1 MILQKILQQC
11 AYQRIMENAYNLCGK
26 NNLPMNKLGVY
37 SQIPIQKITFGRK
50 LLRNP
55 RISLEDL
62 LVSIKQKG
70 LINPPLVRLKDDH
83 YELVAGH
90 RRFEACKLL
99 GWQNITCHIVDV
111 DDKNAYEISLIENV
125 QQKTMSPIEEA
136 RAFKEYV
143 DTFGWGSESDL
154 ARRIGKSQEYISKR
168 IRLLSLP
175 ESLQKDVL
183 EGRISVSAA
192 EELLPVN
199 DKVIVQELGDYI
211 AQNGLNKEE
220 TRQIVKVTR
229 KNFDIQN
236 RLVKDKIASIRLK
249 DLEEGRAQERG
260 LSEVY
265 DTLRAMLKKSILGIR
280 ISLKNIDDV
289 AEELE
294 ELQYEDSRYGWIIN
308 EIIMQNRFRLHEQLD
323 LLLKQ
328 STKLSRLYEKERMR
342 LSTSY

>member
-1 MILQKILQQC
+1 MT
-11 AYQRIMENAYNLCGK
+11 N
-26 NNLPMNKLGVY
+26 LGVY
-37 SQIPIQKITFGRK
+37 SQIPIQKIAIGPK

-62 LVSIKQKG
+62 IVSVKEKG

-90 RRFEACKLL
+90 RRLEACKLL

-125 QQKTMSPIEEA
+125 QQKTMSAIEEA

-168 IRLLSLP
+168 IRLVSLP

-192 EELLPVN
+192 EELLPLN

-229 KNFDIQN
+229 KNFDIHN
-236 RLVKDKIASIRLK
+236 RLFKDKIADIRLK
-249 DLEEGRAQERG
+249 DLEEDKGQEKG

-265 DTLRAMLKKSILGIR
+265 DTLRATLKKSILGIR

-294 ELQYEDSRYGWIIN
+294 ELQYEDSRYGWIIK
-308 EIIMQNRFRLHEQLD
+308 EIIMENRFRLHQQLD
-323 LLLKQ
+323 LLLKEN
-328 STKLSRLYEKERMR
+328 TKLARLYERESMQ
-342 LSTSY
+342 LSASY

>member
-1 MILQKILQQC
+1 MGLT
-11 AYQRIMENAYNLCGK
+11 NL
-26 NNLPMNKLGVY
+26 LVNKLGIF
-37 SQIPIQKITFGRK
+37 SQIPIQKIATATRR
-50 LLRNP
+50 LRNP

-62 LVSIKQKG
+62 LISIKQKG
-70 LINPPLVRLKDDH
+70 LINPPLVRLKEDH

-90 RRFEACKLL
+90 RRLEACKLL

-111 DDKNAYEISLIENV
+111 DDKSAYEISLIENV

-175 ESLQKDVL
+175 ESLQKDVF
-183 EGRISVSAA
+183 EGRISISTA
-192 EELLPVN
+192 EELLPLN
-199 DKVIVQELGDYI
+199 DEVIVQELGDYV

-229 KNFDIQN
+229 KNLDIHN
-236 RLVKDKIASIRLK
+236 RLFKDKTADVRLQ
-249 DLEEGRAQERG
+249 DLEEDKAQEKG
-260 LSEVY
+260 LLEVY
-265 DTLRAMLKKSILGIR
+265 DTLGVMLKKSILGVR
-280 ISLKNIDDV
+280 ISLKNIDDI
-289 AEELE
+289 AEDLE
-294 ELQYEDSRYGWIIN
+294 ELQYEDSRYGWIVN
-308 EIIMQNRFRLHEQLD
+308 EIIMQNRFKLHEQLD

-328 STKLSRLYEKERMR
+328 SIKLSRLYEKERVQ
-342 LSTSY
+342 LSTIY

>member
-1 MILQKILQQC
+1 MDK
-11 AYQRIMENAYNLCGK
+11 
-26 NNLPMNKLGVY
+26 PGVY
-37 SQIPIQKITFGRK
+37 SLIPIHNIVIGSR

-55 RISLEDL
+55 RVSLEDL
-62 LVSIKQKG
+62 LISIKQKG

-83 YELVAGH
+83 YEIVAGH
-90 RRFEACKLL
+90 RRLEACKLL

-125 QQKTMSPIEEA
+125 QQKSMSPIEEA

-175 ESLQKDVL
+175 ERLQKDVL

-211 AQNGLNKEE
+211 AQNGLNREE

-236 RLVKDKIASIRLK
+236 TLFKDKIVAIRLK
-249 DLEEGRAQERG
+249 DMEEDKAQERG

-265 DTLRAMLKKSILGIR
+265 ETLRAMLKKSILGIR

-328 STKLSRLYEKERMR
+328 SAKLSRLYEKERIK
-342 LSTSY
+342 LSTRY

>member
-1 MILQKILQQC
+1 MT
-11 AYQRIMENAYNLCGK
+11 N
-26 NNLPMNKLGVY
+26 LGVY
-37 SQIPIQKITFGRK
+37 SQIPIQKIAIGPK

-62 LVSIKQKG
+62 IVSIKEKG

-90 RRFEACKLL
+90 RRLEACKLL

-125 QQKTMSPIEEA
+125 QQKTMSAIEEA

-168 IRLLSLP
+168 IRLVSLP

-192 EELLPVN
+192 EELLPLN

-229 KNFDIQN
+229 KNFDIHN
-236 RLVKDKIASIRLK
+236 RLFKDKIADIRLK
-249 DLEEGRAQERG
+249 DLEEDKDQEKG

-265 DTLRAMLKKSILGIR
+265 DTLRATLKKSILGIR

-294 ELQYEDSRYGWIIN
+294 ELQYEDSRYGWIIK
-308 EIIMQNRFRLHEQLD
+308 EIIMENRFRLHQQLD
-323 LLLKQ
+323 LLLKEN
-328 STKLSRLYEKERMR
+328 TKLARLYERESMQ
-342 LSTSY
+342 LSASY

>member
-1 MILQKILQQC
+1 MDK
-11 AYQRIMENAYNLCGK
+11 
-26 NNLPMNKLGVY
+26 PGVY
-37 SQIPIQKITFGRK
+37 SLIPIHNIVIGSR

-55 RISLEDL
+55 RVSLEDL
-62 LVSIKQKG
+62 LISIKQKG

-83 YELVAGH
+83 YEIVAGH
-90 RRFEACKLL
+90 RRLEACKLL

-125 QQKTMSPIEEA
+125 QQKSMSPIEEA

-175 ESLQKDVL
+175 ERLQKDVM

-199 DKVIVQELGDYI
+199 DKVIAQELGDYI
-211 AQNGLNKEE
+211 AQNGLNREE

-236 RLVKDKIASIRLK
+236 TLFKDKIVAIRLK
-249 DLEEGRAQERG
+249 DMEEDKAQERG

-265 DTLRAMLKKSILGIR
+265 ETLRAMLKKSILGIR

-328 STKLSRLYEKERMR
+328 SAKLSRLYEKERIK
-342 LSTSY
+342 LSTRY

>member
-1 MILQKILQQC
+1 MDK
-11 AYQRIMENAYNLCGK
+11 
-26 NNLPMNKLGVY
+26 PGVY
-37 SQIPIQKITFGRK
+37 SLIPTHNIVIGSR

-55 RISLEDL
+55 RVSLEDL
-62 LVSIKQKG
+62 LISIKQKG
-70 LINPPLVRLKDDH
+70 LINPPLVRLKGDH
-83 YELVAGH
+83 YEIIAGH
-90 RRFEACKLL
+90 RRLEACKLL
-99 GWQNITCHIVDV
+99 GWKTIMCHIIDV
-111 DDKNAYEISLIENV
+111 DDKNAYEISIIENV

-168 IRLLSLP
+168 IRLVSLP

-199 DKVIVQELGDYI
+199 DKVIVQELGNYI
-211 AQNGLNKEE
+211 AQNGLNREE

-229 KNFDIQN
+229 KNFDIQS
-236 RLVKDKIASIRLK
+236 RLFKDKISDIRLK
-249 DLEEGRAQERG
+249 DLEEGEGRERG

-289 AEELE
+289 ADELE
-294 ELQYEDSRYGWIIN
+294 GLQCEDSRYGWIVN

-328 STKLSRLYEKERMR
+328 SAKLSRLYEKERIQ

>member
-1 MILQKILQQC
+1 MDK
-11 AYQRIMENAYNLCGK
+11 
-26 NNLPMNKLGVY
+26 PGVY
-37 SQIPIQKITFGRK
+37 SLIPIHNIVIGSR

-55 RISLEDL
+55 RVSLEDL
-62 LVSIKQKG
+62 LISIKQKG

-83 YELVAGH
+83 YEIVAGH
-90 RRFEACKLL
+90 RRLEACKLL

-125 QQKTMSPIEEA
+125 QQKSMSPIEEA

-211 AQNGLNKEE
+211 AQNGLNREE

-236 RLVKDKIASIRLK
+236 TLFKDKIVAIRLK
-249 DLEEGRAQERG
+249 DMEEDKAQERG

-265 DTLRAMLKKSILGIR
+265 ETLRAMLKKSILGIR

-328 STKLSRLYEKERMR
+328 SAKLSRLYEKERIK
-342 LSTSY
+342 LSTRY

>member
-1 MILQKILQQC
+1 LDKS
-11 AYQRIMENAYNLCGK
+11 
-26 NNLPMNKLGVY
+26 GVY
-37 SQIPIQKITFGRK
+37 SLIPIHNIVIGSR

-55 RISLEDL
+55 RVSLEDL
-62 LVSIKQKG
+62 LISIKQKG

-83 YELVAGH
+83 YEIVAGH
-90 RRFEACKLL
+90 RRLEACKLL
-99 GWQNITCHIVDV
+99 GWKTIMCHIIDV
-111 DDKNAYEISLIENV
+111 DDKNAYETSLIENV

-168 IRLLSLP
+168 IRLVSLP
-175 ESLQKDVL
+175 ESLQKDML

-211 AQNGLNKEE
+211 AQNGLNREE
-220 TRQIVKVTR
+220 ARQIVKVTR
-229 KNFDIQN
+229 KNFDIQS
-236 RLVKDKIASIRLK
+236 RLFKDKISDIRLK
-249 DLEEGRAQERG
+249 DLEEGKAQERG

-280 ISLKNIDDV
+280 ISLKNIDDI

-294 ELQYEDSRYGWIIN
+294 GLQYEDSRYGWIIN

-328 STKLSRLYEKERMR
+328 SAKLSRLYEKERIQ
-342 LSTSY
+342 LSSSY

>member
-1 MILQKILQQC
+1 MSRYL
-11 AYQRIMENAYNLCGK
+11 YQRIIENAYNLCDK
-26 NNLPMNKLGVY
+26 DNLPMNKLGVY
-37 SQIPIQKITFGRK
+37 SQIPIQKITIGHR

-55 RISLEDL
+55 HISLEDIL
-62 LVSIKQKG
+62 ISIKQKG

-83 YELVAGH
+83 YEIIAGH
-90 RRFEACKLL
+90 RRLEACKLL

-125 QQKTMSPIEEA
+125 QQKTMSAIEEA
-136 RAFKEYV
+136 RAFKQYV

-154 ARRIGKSQEYISKR
+154 AHRIGKSQEYISKR

-192 EELLPVN
+192 EELLPLN
-199 DKVIVQELGDYI
+199 DKVIVQELGHYI

-229 KNFDIQN
+229 KNLDVQGGVF
-236 RLVKDKIASIRLK
+236 KDSIATTIRLK
-249 DLEEGRAQERG
+249 DLEENNTLDDR

-265 DTLRAMLKKSILGIR
+265 ETLRATLKKCILGIR

-294 ELQYEDSRYGWIIN
+294 SIKYENSRYGWIIN

-328 STKLSRLYEKERMR
+328 SSKLSRLYENERME
-342 LSTSY
+342 LSAS

>member
-1 MILQKILQQC
+1 MDK
-11 AYQRIMENAYNLCGK
+11 
-26 NNLPMNKLGVY
+26 PGVY
-37 SQIPIQKITFGRK
+37 SLIPIHNIVIGSR

-55 RISLEDL
+55 RVSLEDL
-62 LVSIKQKG
+62 LISIKQKG

-83 YELVAGH
+83 YEIVAGH
-90 RRFEACKLL
+90 RRLEACKLL

-125 QQKTMSPIEEA
+125 QQKSMSPIEEA

-211 AQNGLNKEE
+211 AQNGLNREE

-236 RLVKDKIASIRLK
+236 TLFKDKIVAIRLK
-249 DLEEGRAQERG
+249 DREEDKSQERG

-265 DTLRAMLKKSILGIR
+265 ETLRAMLKKSILGIR

-328 STKLSRLYEKERMR
+328 SAKLSRLYEKERIK

>member
-1 MILQKILQQC
+1 MDK
-11 AYQRIMENAYNLCGK
+11 
-26 NNLPMNKLGVY
+26 PGVY
-37 SQIPIQKITFGRK
+37 SLIPIHNIVIGSR

-55 RISLEDL
+55 RVSLEDL
-62 LVSIKQKG
+62 LISIKQKG

-83 YELVAGH
+83 YEIVAGH
-90 RRFEACKLL
+90 RRLEACKLL
-99 GWQNITCHIVDV
+99 GWQNITCHIVDI

-125 QQKTMSPIEEA
+125 QQKSMSPIEEA

-199 DKVIVQELGDYI
+199 DKVMVQELGDYI
-211 AQNGLNKEE
+211 AQNGLNREE

-236 RLVKDKIASIRLK
+236 TLSKDKIAAIRLK
-249 DLEEGRAQERG
+249 DMEEDKAQERG
-260 LSEVY
+260 LSELY
-265 DTLRAMLKKSILGIR
+265 ETLRAMLKKSSLGIR

-294 ELQYEDSRYGWIIN
+294 DLQYEDSRYGWIIN

-328 STKLSRLYEKERMR
+328 SAKLSRLCEKERIK

>member
-1 MILQKILQQC
+1 MDK
-11 AYQRIMENAYNLCGK
+11 
-26 NNLPMNKLGVY
+26 PGVY
-37 SQIPIQKITFGRK
+37 SLIPIHNIVIGSR

-55 RISLEDL
+55 RVSLEDL
-62 LVSIKQKG
+62 LISIKQKG

-83 YELVAGH
+83 YEIIAGH
-90 RRFEACKLL
+90 RRLEACRLL
-99 GWQNITCHIVDV
+99 GWKTITCHIVDV
-111 DDKNAYEISLIENV
+111 DDKNAYEISIIENV

-168 IRLLSLP
+168 IRLVSLP

-211 AQNGLNKEE
+211 AQNGLNREE

-229 KNFDIQN
+229 KNFDIQS
-236 RLVKDKIASIRLK
+236 RLFKDKISDIRLK
-249 DLEEGRAQERG
+249 DLEEGKAQERG

-289 AEELE
+289 ADELE
-294 ELQYEDSRYGWIIN
+294 GLQCEDSRYGWIVN
-308 EIIMQNRFRLHEQLD
+308 EIIMQNRYRLHEQLD

-328 STKLSRLYEKERMR
+328 SAKLSRLYEKERIQ

>member
-1 MILQKILQQC
+1 MDK
-11 AYQRIMENAYNLCGK
+11 
-26 NNLPMNKLGVY
+26 PGVY
-37 SQIPIQKITFGRK
+37 SLISIHNIVIGSR

-55 RISLEDL
+55 RVSLEDL
-62 LVSIKQKG
+62 LISIKQKG

-83 YELVAGH
+83 YEIVAGH
-90 RRFEACKLL
+90 RRLEACKLL

-125 QQKTMSPIEEA
+125 QQKSMSPIEEA

-211 AQNGLNKEE
+211 AQNGLNREE

-236 RLVKDKIASIRLK
+236 TLFKDKIVAIRLK
-249 DLEEGRAQERG
+249 DREEDKSQERG

-265 DTLRAMLKKSILGIR
+265 ETLRAMLKKSILGIR

-328 STKLSRLYEKERMR
+328 SAKLSRLYEKERIK
-342 LSTSY
+342 LSTRY

>member
-1 MILQKILQQC
+1 
-11 AYQRIMENAYNLCGK
+11 
-26 NNLPMNKLGVY
+26 MNKPGVY
-37 SQIPIQKITFGRK
+37 SQIPLHKIKTGRR

-62 LVSIKQKG
+62 LISIKQKG

-83 YELVAGH
+83 YEIIAGH
-90 RRFEACKLL
+90 RRLEACKLL
-99 GWQNITCHIVDV
+99 GWQLITCHIIDV
-111 DDKNAYEISLIENV
+111 DDKSAYEISLIENV
-125 QQKTMSPIEEA
+125 QQKTMAPIEEA

-143 DTFGWGSESDL
+143 DTFGWGSESEL
-154 ARRIGKSQEYISKR
+154 AQRIGKSQEYISRR

-183 EGRISVSAA
+183 EGRISVTAA
-192 EELLPVN
+192 EELLPLN
-199 DKVIVQELGDYI
+199 DKVIVQELGHYI

-220 TRQIVKVTR
+220 TRQIVKVT
-229 KNFDIQN
+229 KNNFDIHN
-236 RLVKDKIASIRLK
+236 RLFKDKVVAANRLK
-249 DLEEGRAQERG
+249 DLEEDKAQEME
-260 LSEVY
+260 LSELY

-280 ISLKNIDDV
+280 ISLKNFDDV

-328 STKLSRLYEKERMR
+328 SSKLSRLHEKERVQ
-342 LSTSY
+342 LSTTY

>member
-1 MILQKILQQC
+1 MDK
-11 AYQRIMENAYNLCGK
+11 
-26 NNLPMNKLGVY
+26 PGVY
-37 SQIPIQKITFGRK
+37 SLIPIHNIVIGSR

-55 RISLEDL
+55 RVSLEDL
-62 LVSIKQKG
+62 LISIKQKG

-83 YELVAGH
+83 YEIVAGH
-90 RRFEACKLL
+90 RRLEACKLL

-125 QQKTMSPIEEA
+125 QQKSMSPIEEA

-199 DKVIVQELGDYI
+199 DKVIAQELGDYI
-211 AQNGLNKEE
+211 AQNGLNREE

-236 RLVKDKIASIRLK
+236 TLFKDKIVAIRLK
-249 DLEEGRAQERG
+249 DREEDKSQERG

-265 DTLRAMLKKSILGIR
+265 ETLRAMLKKSILGIR

-328 STKLSRLYEKERMR
+328 SAKLSRLYEKERIK

>member
-1 MILQKILQQC
+1 MDK
-11 AYQRIMENAYNLCGK
+11 
-26 NNLPMNKLGVY
+26 PGVY
-37 SQIPIQKITFGRK
+37 SLIPIHNIVIGSR

-55 RISLEDL
+55 RVSLEDL
-62 LVSIKQKG
+62 LISIKQKG

-83 YELVAGH
+83 YEIVAGH
-90 RRFEACKLL
+90 RRLEACKLL

-125 QQKTMSPIEEA
+125 QQKSMSPIEEA

-175 ESLQKDVL
+175 ERLQKDVL

-211 AQNGLNKEE
+211 AQNGLNREE

-236 RLVKDKIASIRLK
+236 TLFKDKIVAIRLK
-249 DLEEGRAQERG
+249 DREEDKSQERG

-265 DTLRAMLKKSILGIR
+265 ETLRAMLKKSILGIR

-328 STKLSRLYEKERMR
+328 SAKLSRLYEKERIK
-342 LSTSY
+342 LSTRY

>member
-1 MILQKILQQC
+1 MDK
-11 AYQRIMENAYNLCGK
+11 
-26 NNLPMNKLGVY
+26 PGVY
-37 SQIPIQKITFGRK
+37 SLIPIHNIVIGSR

-55 RISLEDL
+55 RVSLEDL
-62 LVSIKQKG
+62 LISIKQKG

-83 YELVAGH
+83 YEIVAGH
-90 RRFEACKLL
+90 RRLEACKLL
-99 GWQNITCHIVDV
+99 GWQNITCHIVDI

-125 QQKTMSPIEEA
+125 QQKSMSPIEEA

-199 DKVIVQELGDYI
+199 DKVMVQELGDYI
-211 AQNGLNKEE
+211 AQNGLNREE

-236 RLVKDKIASIRLK
+236 TLSKDKIAAIRLK
-249 DLEEGRAQERG
+249 DMEEDKAQERG

-265 DTLRAMLKKSILGIR
+265 ETLRAMLKKSSLGIR

-294 ELQYEDSRYGWIIN
+294 DLQYEDSRYGWIIN

-328 STKLSRLYEKERMR
+328 SAKLSKLCEKERIK

>member
-1 MILQKILQQC
+1 MDKPGL
-11 AYQRIMENAYNLCGK
+11 
-26 NNLPMNKLGVY
+26 Y
-37 SQIPIQKITFGRK
+37 SLIPIHNIVIGSR

-55 RISLEDL
+55 RVSLEDL
-62 LVSIKQKG
+62 LISIKQKG

-83 YELVAGH
+83 YEIVAGH
-90 RRFEACKLL
+90 RRLEACKLL
-99 GWQNITCHIVDV
+99 GWQNITCHIVDI

-125 QQKTMSPIEEA
+125 QQKSMSPIEEA
-136 RAFKEYV
+136 RAFKKYV

-199 DKVIVQELGDYI
+199 DKVIVQELGEYI
-211 AQNGLNKEE
+211 AQNGLNREE

-236 RLVKDKIASIRLK
+236 RLSKDKTSDIRLK
-249 DLEEGRAQERG
+249 DLEEGKAQERQ

-265 DTLRAMLKKSILGIR
+265 ETLRAMLKKSILGIR

-294 ELQYEDSRYGWIIN
+294 ELQYDDSRYGWIIN

-328 STKLSRLYEKERMR
+328 SIKLARLYEKEPMQR
-342 LSTSY
+342 SASY